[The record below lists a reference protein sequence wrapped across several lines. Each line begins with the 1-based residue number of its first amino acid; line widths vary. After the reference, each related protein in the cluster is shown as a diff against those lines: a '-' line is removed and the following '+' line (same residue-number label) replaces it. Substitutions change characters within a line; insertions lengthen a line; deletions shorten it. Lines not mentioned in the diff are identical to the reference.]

1 MKAPRVSPVSNLT
14 LSLAA
19 AWDREYRLRTRSPN
33 IAPMVPRVASLLVV
47 TVLVPALLAAQ
58 GTTTGSIAGRITA
71 RADSGLVPL
80 AGAVV
85 SLADGAT
92 SASTD
97 SGGRFILGSVPSGT
111 WIVRVRRPGHRMAE
125 RTVQVVAGDTA
136 RLDVTLSPD
145 AQVLAPVQT
154 IAPGVDAEL
163 FASRPNVGTIVLGA
177 AAMAGV
183 PSAGEPDV
191 VRVVQLLP
199 GVVARNDYNTGLNV
213 RGGEADQNLILLDGH
228 PIYNPFHLGGVFSTF
243 MDATVGGIELLT
255 GAFPARYGGR
265 LSSVLDV
272 RSAEDARPGLHTSAD
287 VSALGATGRMSGAFG
302 GGRGTWGLAGRRTY
316 ADAVTSVF
324 TNTIFPYHFRDF
336 HGHATYA
343 LPGGARLGLTA
354 YAGRDVLDANL
365 AEFENDTSATRAGE
379 GQWAFNWGNRLL
391 GATITKELGPNAHVP
406 LLRLRLG
413 ESATLEQ
420 RFSASGFSTVLDL
433 GEGAFSQRS
442 SIREL
447 RASGSIVARSYA
459 HDVSL
464 GYEAA
469 ASHVRYA
476 SGSSQT
482 GTTAFDLVQ
491 TPSSGA
497 VWIDDLW
504 RVSPRWMVEGGLRAE
519 ALGDRTWAGLSPRM
533 SVKYF
538 LRPELALTAAGGRVS
553 QVQQSL
559 TGDGPLR
566 YFEVW
571 VASDSLVP
579 VAMAWHW
586 TAGAERRFGDVGS
599 LKLEG
604 YVKRYERVLDVNPS
618 EDPARRGDEF
628 LVAQGSSYG
637 ADLLARLQPRAGLA
651 GWIAYTYGV
660 SARWRDGVRWAPG
673 QDRRHDLNV
682 VGTWQLAKYRLG
694 SRFGYAT
701 GNPYTRIVGEIARR
715 TYDPSTDR
723 WGAGAPQRLV
733 ESLGGPRNGARF
745 PPTHRLDVDVSREY
759 TVRGAKVAPYV
770 SVLNALNA
778 QNVFVYLYGYSTNP
792 PTRRAISQFPILP
805 SAGVRVAF

>member
-1 MKAPRVSPVSNLT
+1 MFA
-14 LSLAA
+14 
-19 AWDREYRLRTRSPN
+19 
-33 IAPMVPRVASLLVV
+33 LL
-47 TVLVPALLAAQ
+47 PALLSAQ
-58 GTTTGSIAGRITA
+58 AKTSGAIAGRVTA
-71 RADSGLVPL
+71 HADSGLVGL
-80 AGAVV
+80 SGAVV
-85 SLADGAT
+85 SLVDPAITT
-92 SASTD
+92 STN
-97 SGGRFILGSVPSGT
+97 GEGRFVLSPVPSGT
-111 WIVRVRRPGHRMAE
+111 RVVRVRLPGHRMAE
-125 RTVQVVAGDTA
+125 RTVQVADGDTA
-136 RLDVTLSPD
+136 RLDVTLDPD

-154 IAPGVDAEL
+154 IAPAVDAEL
-163 FASRPNVGTIVLGA
+163 FASKPNVGTIVLGA

-213 RGGEADQNLILLDGH
+213 RGGEADQNLVLVDGH
-228 PIYNPFHLGGVFSTF
+228 PLYNPFHLGGIFSTF

-272 RSAEDARPGLHTSAD
+272 RSAEDARPGVHTSAD
-287 VSALGATGRMSGAFG
+287 VSALGASGRMSGAFG

-316 ADAVTSVF
+316 ADVVTSVF
-324 TNTIFPYHFRDF
+324 TNNIFPYHFRDF
-336 HGHATYA
+336 HAHATYA
-343 LPGGARLGLTA
+343 LPGSVRLGLTA

-365 AEFENDTSATRAGE
+365 AEFTNDTSATRAGE
-379 GQWAFNWGNRLL
+379 GQWAFDWGNRLI
-391 GATITKELGPNAHVP
+391 GATITKEIGPDARVP
-406 LLRLRLG
+406 LVRLPLG
-413 ESATLEQ
+413 QSATLEQ

-433 GEGAFSQRS
+433 GDGAFSQRS

-459 HDVSL
+459 HDISF
-464 GYEAA
+464 GYEATT
-469 ASHVRYA
+469 SHVRYA
-476 SGSSQT
+476 SGSTQT
-482 GTTAFDLVQ
+482 GTTDFDLIQ

-497 VWIDDLW
+497 LWVDDLW
-504 RVSPRWMVEGGLRAE
+504 RASPRWLVESGLRAE
-519 ALGDRTWAGLSPRM
+519 ALGDRTWAGVSPRV

-538 LRPELALTAAGGRVS
+538 LRPDLALTAAGGRVS

-559 TGDGPLR
+559 AGDGPLR

-571 VASDSLVP
+571 VASDSVIP

-586 TAGAERRFGDVGS
+586 MAGAERRFGDVGS
-599 LKLEG
+599 LKVEG
-604 YVKRYERVLDVNPS
+604 YVKRYDRVLDVNPS

-628 LVAQGSSYG
+628 LVDRGSSYG
-637 ADLLARLQPRAGLA
+637 VDMLARLQPRAGLT

-660 SARWRDGVRWAPG
+660 SSRWRDDVRWAPG
-673 QDRRHDLNV
+673 HDRRHDLNV
-682 VGTWQLAKYRLG
+682 VGTWQLARYRLG

-723 WGAGAPQRLV
+723 WGTGAPQRPV

-745 PPTHRLDVDVSREY
+745 PPTHRLDLDVSREY
-759 TVRGAKVAPYV
+759 VVRGAAVAPYV